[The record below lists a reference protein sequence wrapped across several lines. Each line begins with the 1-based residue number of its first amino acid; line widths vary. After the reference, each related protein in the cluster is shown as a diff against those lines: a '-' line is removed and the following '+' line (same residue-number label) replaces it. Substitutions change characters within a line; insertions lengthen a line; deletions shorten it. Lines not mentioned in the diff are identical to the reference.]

1 MAAQDAELT
10 GRCLQHEQL
19 ATPAW
24 DPSNAGMTLCHAGR
38 PALTHLVNDPG
49 LSAAVIGVHGARVA
63 GSLGAHA
70 QQWAI
75 CLRVAGTERRLRM
88 E

>member
-1 MAAQDAELT
+1 MAAQDAELH
-10 GRCLQHEQL
+10 GALLAARAARNPCLGPEQR
-19 ATPAW
+19 W
-24 DPSNAGMTLCHAGR
+24 DDVMSCR
-38 PALTHLVNDPG
+38 PALMHLVNDRG
-49 LSAAVIGVHGARVA
+49 LSAAVIGVHGARAA